1 MKTQIIAG
9 YPGIGKTYM
18 IKAFSSVIDLESSD
32 YHWIYDN
39 SVDFFDYE
47 RRKGNANRKLNP
59 NWPSNYITA
68 ICEAYEKNEFSYILI
83 AGKLEVVELLS
94 NCHVLFTIVVPN
106 KGLKEEYKE
115 RYLKRNNTNQ
125 FISFVLPRWDNYME
139 QISHYSNVFYLNS
152 GEYLYD
158 VIPFISEKEEGVVC
172 GRCKSRNK
180 NT

>member
-1 MKTQIIAG
+1 MKTRIIAG
-9 YPGIGKTYM
+9 YPEIGKTYM
-18 IKAFSSVIDLESSD
+18 TKVFSDVVDLESSD

-47 RRKGNANRKLNP
+47 SKKGSTNRKLNP
-59 NWPSNYITA
+59 NWPGNYITA

-94 NCHVLFTIVVPN
+94 NCHIPFTIVVPN
-106 KGLKEEYKE
+106 KELKEEYKE
-115 RYLKRNNTNQ
+115 RYLKRNNTSQ
-125 FISFVLPRWDNYME
+125 FISFVLSRWDNYME

-158 VIPFISEKEEGVVC
+158 VILFIFEKEDGVVC
-172 GRCKSRNK
+172 ERCKTRNK

>member
-18 IKAFSSVIDLESSD
+18 AKTRSDIIDLESSD

-39 SVDFFDYE
+39 ATDFLNYE
-47 RRKGNANRKLNP
+47 KRKGSTNRKLNP
-59 NWPSNYITA
+59 NWPSNYIAA

-94 NCHVLFTIVVPN
+94 NCHIPFTIVVPH
-106 KGLKEEYKE
+106 KDLMEEYKE
-115 RYLKRNNTNQ
+115 RYLKRNNTSQ
-125 FISFVLPRWDNYME
+125 FISLVLSSWDNYME

-158 VIPFISEKEEGVVC
+158 IIPSIFMKEEGDAYE
-172 GRCKSRNK
+172 RCKTRDK